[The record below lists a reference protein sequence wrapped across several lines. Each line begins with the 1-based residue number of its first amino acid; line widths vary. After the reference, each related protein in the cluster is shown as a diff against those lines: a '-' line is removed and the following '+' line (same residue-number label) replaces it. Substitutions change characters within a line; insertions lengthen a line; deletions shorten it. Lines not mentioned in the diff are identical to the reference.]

1 MQAHLNADARTAR
14 LTGKLRW
21 MFWIGLG
28 ASAVLMA
35 VACRGDLAIDEV
47 ISLQKAEGVKT
58 WIEIVT
64 QNQNDNNHLLNTF
77 FLRLFGSQQNLFIY
91 RIPAVLFGIATVAA
105 LGLAA
110 RRWGKEES
118 VWVVYLAGLSSPV
131 ILYCSEARGYA
142 PAMFFAVVSF
152 ELLQRCRERR
162 TPVKLLLFWTTLCL
176 GFLAH
181 FSFAIICAGL
191 GGWSLFHERAA
202 GISRRGL
209 LVNLARY
216 FALPAVFMSCI
227 YLVYIRHVII
237 LGGMIC
243 SRREVIGAGASAALG
258 LPDVAG
264 LRWAAVLI
272 AVALAGWGILALFR
286 ERRDEWVFMV
296 LVLLVLPAPVF
307 LAHPRF
313 LYYRYFMVCF
323 PFFYLLL
330 AVVLARWFR
339 GAGPIMKI
347 TPVLLTVA
355 MMAGHMVKT
364 ANLLHYGRGNY
375 RRAILDMAAAMPGP
389 VIRAGGDN
397 DFRNRTMLGFYSRYL
412 PASKR
417 IEYIPAQ
424 DRNRE
429 RPEWMVVCCMD
440 TSFPVYPDLEVG
452 TIGKYNLFGVYPYA
466 GLSGWSWF
474 VYRLPPDAGP
484 PK

>member
-264 LRWAAVLI
+264 CRPDRRRIGRLGNPGAFSGAAGRVGFHGTG
-272 AVALAGWGILALFR
+272 AAGAAGTGVSGTSPFSLLPLFHGL
-286 ERRDEWVFMV
+286 F
-296 LVLLVLPAPVF
+296 PVF
-307 LAHPRF
+307 LSFVGGRPCEVVSRCRTHHENNAGVAH
-313 LYYRYFMVCF
+313 
-323 PFFYLLL
+323 
-330 AVVLARWFR
+330 R
-339 GAGPIMKI
+339 G
-347 TPVLLTVA
+347 
-355 MMAGHMVKT
+355 
-364 ANLLHYGRGNY
+364 
-375 RRAILDMAAAMPGP
+375 DD
-389 VIRAGGDN
+389 GG
-397 DFRNRTMLGFYSRYL
+397 THG
-412 PASKR
+412 
-417 IEYIPAQ
+417 
-424 DRNRE
+424 
-429 RPEWMVVCCMD
+429 
-440 TSFPVYPDLEVG
+440 
-452 TIGKYNLFGVYPYA
+452 
-466 GLSGWSWF
+466 
-474 VYRLPPDAGP
+474 
-484 PK
+484 